1 MSVATAS
8 PATAPNPWV
17 GSRGWM
23 TTGQAAR
30 RLGYSRQT
38 ILLWCRDGTIHGA
51 IRSPKGK
58 GEWRVPLEWVRE
70 RLSPVVRR
78 PPR

>member
-30 RLGYSRQT
+30 RLGYSRKT
-38 ILLWCRDGTIHGA
+38 LLRWCQDGTIGGA
-51 IRSPKGK
+51 VCSPK
-58 GEWRVPLEWVRE
+58 GEWRIPMEWVLS

-78 PPR
+78 APS